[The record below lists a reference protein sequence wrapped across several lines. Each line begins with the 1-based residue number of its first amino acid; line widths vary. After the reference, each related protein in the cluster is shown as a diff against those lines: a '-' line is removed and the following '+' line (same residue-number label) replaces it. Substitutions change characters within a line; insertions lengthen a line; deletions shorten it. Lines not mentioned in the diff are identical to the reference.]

1 MTTPQRHGAAPHIP
15 DGKKVIPMQ
24 SHIRIALLVA
34 HDQRA
39 RDIAQAASERRFA
52 IERPPIRRFVGRR
65 VIAVGQRIAA
75 EPSLGLARS
84 R

>member
-1 MTTPQRHGAAPHIP
+1 MNFSQTALELARERQERLIAEH
-15 DGKKVIPMQ
+15 MQ
-24 SHIRIALLVA
+24 ARLVGDRSSIRQSI
-34 HDQRA
+34 
-39 RDIAQAASERRFA
+39 
-52 IERPPIRRFVGRR
+52 GRR

>member
-1 MTTPQRHGAAPHIP
+1 MKGGENKMQNHVYLAVALAREHQRREIE
-15 DGKKVIPMQ
+15 
-24 SHIRIALLVA
+24 R
-34 HDQRA
+34 
-39 RDIAQAASERRFA
+39 AASERRFLA
-52 IERPPIRRFVGRR
+52 PRPSVRRSIGRR